1 MERMMYGTLPR
12 LRIYTSSGQYWD
24 VARALISRQVECGG
38 DVHRLERKIEQLF
51 GVRHAIAMPMA
62 RVAIY
67 ATLRSLIRPGQEVI
81 LSPYTI
87 ADVVNMVIC
96 AGGVPVFA
104 DIERETCNI
113 DPDEVAR
120 LINKDTGAVLVT
132 HFYGLLADLDRL
144 HEICDRHNVPLIE
157 DAAQAFGGRLGAK
170 LAGTI
175 GKAGIFSFGVYKNVN
190 SFLGGMIVTDD
201 SALAERV
208 RAEVQSWPYPPLRLY
223 LEKVISGATIDI
235 VTYPTIFRNFSFW
248 LFRYAFLHDI
258 SAINNRLKIDFD
270 PKIKRVVPPE
280 YLWRMLPL
288 QARMILKQ
296 LDRVDNDMRVRIAAA
311 KMYDEG
317 LRDCDEL
324 ILPPLRED
332 GTHIYWYY
340 PIQFQERHSLVQHA
354 MRKHRDITESYHR
367 NCAALPCFAQ
377 YRRECPNAEATA
389 SSLIYLP
396 TYPRYSQGEIRRTI
410 AAIRQFFG
418 R

>member
-1 MERMMYGTLPR
+1 MMYGALPR
-12 LRIYTSSGQYWD
+12 LRIYTSPSQYWD
-24 VARALISRQVECGG
+24 VAKALISRQPGHG
-38 DVHRLERKIEQLF
+38 NDVDRLERNIEQLF
-51 GVRHAIAMPMA
+51 RVRHAIAMPMA

-67 ATLRSLIRPGQEVI
+67 ATLRNLILPGQEVI

-113 DPDEVAR
+113 DADQVAR
-120 LINKDTGAVLVT
+120 LINKATGAVLVT
-132 HFYGLLADLDRL
+132 HFYGLVADLDRL
-144 HEICDRHNVPLIE
+144 RAICDRHNVPLIE
-157 DAAQAFGGRLGAK
+157 DAAQAFGARFEGK

-175 GKAGIFSFGVYKNVN
+175 GKAGVFSFGVYKNVN

-201 SALAERV
+201 SGLAERI
-208 RAEVQSWPYPPLRLY
+208 RAQVGSWPHPPLRLY
-223 LEKVISGATIDI
+223 LEKVIAGAAIDT
-235 VTYPTIFRNFSFW
+235 VTHPAIFRNFSFW

-258 SAINNRLKIDFD
+258 GAINNRLKVDFD

-280 YLWRMLPL
+280 YLWRMMPL
-288 QARMILKQ
+288 QATMILKQ
-296 LDRVDNDMRVRIAAA
+296 LDRVDNDMRARVAAA
-311 KMYDEG
+311 KMYDAG
-317 LRDCDEL
+317 LNDLEEL

-332 GTHIYWYY
+332 GSHIYWYY
-340 PIQFQERHSLVQHA
+340 PIQFQERHSLVRHA
-354 MRKHRDITESYHR
+354 MRKQRDITESYHR
-367 NCAALPCFAQ
+367 NCAALPCFAE

-389 SSLIYLP
+389 SSLVYLP
-396 TYPRYSQGEIRRTI
+396 TYPRYSHVEIQRTI

>member
-1 MERMMYGTLPR
+1 MYGALPR
-12 LRIYTSSGQYWD
+12 LRIYTSPGQYWH
-24 VARALISRQVECGG
+24 VARALITRRLTDGG
-38 DVHRLERKIEQLF
+38 DVERLERKIEQLF
-51 GVRHAIAMPMA
+51 GVGHAIAMPMA

-96 AGGVPVFA
+96 AGGVPVFV

-120 LINKDTGAVLVT
+120 LITNDTGAVLVT

-144 HEICDRHNVPLIE
+144 QAICDRHNVPLIE
-157 DAAQAFGGRLGAK
+157 DAAQAFGGRLNGK

-201 SALAERV
+201 SALAERI
-208 RAEVQSWPYPPLRLY
+208 RAEVRSWPYPPVRLFV
-223 LEKVISGATIDI
+223 EKVMAAAATDV
-235 VTYPTIFRNFSFW
+235 VTYPAIFRNFSFW

-258 SAINNRLKIDFD
+258 DAINNRLKIDFD
-270 PKIKRVVPPE
+270 PKIKRVAPPE
-280 YLWRMLPL
+280 YLWRMMPL
-288 QARMILKQ
+288 QAAMILKQ
-296 LDRVDNDMRVRIAAA
+296 LCRVDDDMRARVAAA
-311 KMYDEG
+311 KIYHAG
-317 LRDCDEL
+317 LCDIEEL
-324 ILPPLRED
+324 ILPPMRDD

-340 PIQFQERHSLVQHA
+340 PIQYHGRHALVGHA
-354 MRKHRDITESYHR
+354 MRNQRDITESYHR
-367 NCAALPCFAQ
+367 NCAALPCFAE

-396 TYPRYSQGEIRRTI
+396 TYPRYSQREIHRTI

>member
-1 MERMMYGTLPR
+1 MYGALPR
-12 LRIYTSSGQYWD
+12 LRIYTSSSQYWD
-24 VARALISRQVECGG
+24 VAKALISRRPGDGG
-38 DVHRLERKIEQLF
+38 DVDRLERSIEQLF

-67 ATLRSLIRPGQEVI
+67 ATLRNLILPGQQVI

-104 DIERETCNI
+104 DIERESCNI
-113 DPDEVAR
+113 DPSEVTR

-144 HEICDRHNVPLIE
+144 RAICDQHNVPLIE
-157 DAAQAFGGRLGAK
+157 DAAQAFGGRLDGR

-175 GKAGIFSFGVYKNVN
+175 GKAGIFSFGVFKNVN

-208 RAEVQSWPYPPLRLY
+208 RAEMASWPYPALRLY
-223 LEKVISGATIDI
+223 LEKVISGAAIDM
-235 VTYPTIFRNFSFW
+235 VTHPAIFRNFSFW
-248 LFRYAFLHDI
+248 LFRYAFLHDVN
-258 SAINNRLKIDFD
+258 AINNRLKIDFD

-280 YLWRMLPL
+280 YLWRMMPL

-296 LDRVDNDMRVRIAAA
+296 LDRVDSDMRARIAAA

-317 LRDCDEL
+317 LRDLEGL

-340 PIQFQERHSLVQHA
+340 TIQYEERHSLVRHA
-354 MRKHRDITESYHR
+354 MRKQRDITESYHR
-367 NCAALPCFAQ
+367 NCAALPCFAE

-396 TYPRYSQGEIRRTI
+396 TYPRYSRAEIKRTI
-410 AAIRQFFG
+410 SAIRQFFG